1 MAKNQSK
8 PVSSIT
14 PATTFTSSDVDA
26 QHSSYGSKEYWN
38 QRYEKDSRVGGSGGG
53 GSGGGGGGGDS
64 SIGSTGDATTT
75 LIYEWYL
82 SFEEFSNLL
91 LPELSSRNSTQST
104 DIWRTL
110 VTGCGNS
117 TLCEDLHRAGVRN
130 VHGMDYS
137 GSVLQVME
145 KRAVDLK
152 MAEDIRYFEGDCRDM
167 PMVSMG
173 TYCNVIDK
181 GTLDAIA
188 SGGAA
193 TDPDDGKQ
201 ATKKDDSVVVPGS
214 LDAVLYIIEMWRI
227 LPIGGLFAVI
237 TTMPP
242 AVFRAIALD
251 PLTDN
256 NVTDWKECKK
266 KKIRTNEGGHV
277 YFYPLRKT
285 ANLPLDVATK
295 IKRKHNGSHLHTPS
309 TMPQPPDRDAVMSG
323 ITALLEEATRAREE
337 MLRVQQDVAIKIN
350 TQKAALKS
358 LDEAEASRRTLEMK
372 MDQTWKELDTLN
384 KEEMQDE
391 ETVSAATSSSSPIQA
406 KSPSVV
412 SNESPLA
419 SMSNRDDS
427 APSVEPVGTP
437 PSQYPLARVDISF
450 VDLMHK
456 PDVGPTAD
464 VNGDSG
470 SGSIGSKQ
478 SSSQYTT
485 CGVPESVKSV
495 SGEVTNGAI
504 FVSYSLCRKSGQPT
518 TIDVEWDEDDSLYVV
533 AVSAPGNQHI
543 SSGNEISPC
552 ITPDFSMYT
561 SSEQPYESF
570 EYTEKP
576 RRARAFESLLPP
588 PPPGPTTVS
597 VSMLA
602 TDIVWT
608 GYQRLSLP
616 PCSGWYSI
624 VYVRSFTELVRGSR
638 HVLQTSKP
646 LAWDEDESTSD
657 GGEMIYVR
665 RRVELGRSVPF
676 SVRIP
681 IQGVSPDVLLSG
693 GRSMRRRGVSRFED
707 NRYQTSFLHLTEK
720 RPFSSSTAATSGK
733 ETLSQSSPLDLV
745 VEDLQS
751 IRTLVLTATI
761 PGSSHQQGKDQDF
774 SRVETKELSR
784 IMAWVHRVPM
794 SPPHSDNHATDN
806 HKISNGNL
814 PCIKIVLEADIITC
828 STTTANE
835 DSKASTG
842 RSAHRN
848 TNVRTVYGV
857 IIIDDHIVVSSLLNT
872 ANNEGLLLTG
882 ATGEIDQ
889 QGRFVC
895 RIPYSSGHG
904 LPTPLKPVNQDNH
917 VRSSGDIL
925 GESNLCIQCGFCG
938 ASIVDGTA
946 ESVTTSNAESNASDT
961 RRQHG
966 PIRCIQPMPSGVF
979 DDLIHDFVCCED
991 SPVDALT
998 SAEISPPRGTLLLG
1012 GITALVH
1019 PLDISRGKETDVGTS
1034 SSATVATQL
1043 ECKLSSTLLDMF
1055 FTGQIQ
1061 TQLPPSS
1068 RNGDDKGEGTSVSS
1082 GLPDIINVDTC
1093 LVTCKRCGTYLG
1105 DGQLAS
1111 DLDAS
1116 TTIPSSSSSTT
1127 TTTTTTLSLS
1137 DLRDI
1142 RLALHCV
1149 SFVNEHQQHA
1159 VDDAVDENDVA
1170 LTSII
1175 ASMVAVDPRRDLLVH
1190 GSPVLS
1196 IEQVLS
1202 RVLLRVGTMTNSTC
1216 FHLCLHHTFYSA
1228 TAADKGPE
1236 HDVFLR
1242 IISKNYRVS
1251 FPQPSTSTWMDAIKV
1266 SFGIATSTRSTKTF
1280 ARIPL
1285 HLHELMEIKTVLQQ
1299 RNVYFGPSVVSG
1311 EKLSILKI

>member
-1 MAKNQSK
+1 M
-8 PVSSIT
+8 
-14 PATTFTSSDVDA
+14 PATKFTSSNVDA
-26 QHSSYGSKEYWN
+26 ENSSYGSKEYWD
-38 QRYEKDSRVGGSGGG
+38 QRYEKDSRIGGTG
-53 GSGGGGGGGDS
+53 
-64 SIGSTGDATTT
+64 IGTGTGDATTA

-91 LPELSSRNSTQST
+91 LPELSSRSSTQST

-117 TLCEDLHRAGVRN
+117 TLCEDLHRYGVRN

-137 GSVLQVME
+137 GPVLQVME
-145 KRAVDLK
+145 KRAVDLE
-152 MAEDIRYFEGDCRDM
+152 MAEDIHYFEADCRDM
-167 PMVSMG
+167 PMVTMG
-173 TYCNVIDK
+173 TYGNVIDK

-193 TDPDDGKQ
+193 DHDDGKQ
-201 ATKKDDSVVVPGS
+201 AKKDDGEVVPGS

-242 AVFRAIALD
+242 AVFRAIAID

-285 ANLPLDVATK
+285 ANLPLDIATK
-295 IKRKHNGSHLHTPS
+295 IKRKHSGSHVHNQS
-309 TMPQPPDRDAVMSG
+309 SMPQPPDRDAVMSG

-337 MLRVQQDVAIKIN
+337 MQRVQQDVAMKIN

-358 LDEAEASRRTLEMK
+358 LDEAEASRRMLEMK
-372 MDQTWKELDTLN
+372 MDNTWKELDTLN
-384 KEEMQDE
+384 KEGVQDE
-391 ETVSAATSSSSPIQA
+391 GNVPAVASSLSPGPVTSP
-406 KSPSVV
+406 PVV
-412 SNESPLA
+412 SNGSHLA
-419 SMSNRDDS
+419 AMSNRDRDRDDS
-427 APSVEPVGTP
+427 APLVEPVGVS
-437 PSQYPLARVDISF
+437 PSHYPLARVDISF
-450 VDLMHK
+450 VDLIHK
-456 PDVGPTAD
+456 PDGPTASVGD
-464 VNGDSG
+464 NDTNGDG
-470 SGSIGSKQ
+470 SGGSSSKH

-485 CGVPESVKSV
+485 CGVPESVKNS
-495 SGEVTNGAI
+495 SGEVVDGEI

-518 TIDVEWDEDDSLYVV
+518 TIDVEWDEDDSLYMV
-533 AVSAPGNQHI
+533 AVPAPGNQHS
-543 SSGNEISPC
+543 SSGKQINSC
-552 ITPDFSMYT
+552 ATTSDFSMYT
-561 SSEQPYESF
+561 TSEQPYESF

-576 RRARAFESLLPP
+576 RRARAPVSLHSS
-588 PPPGPTTVS
+588 PPGATADSATMS
-597 VSMLA
+597 A

-616 PCSGWYSI
+616 PCSGWYTI

-638 HVLQTSKP
+638 HILQTTKP
-646 LAWDEDESTSD
+646 LAWDEDESTPD
-657 GGEMIYVR
+657 GGKMIYVR

-681 IQGVSPDVLLSG
+681 IQGVPPDVLLSG

-707 NRYQTSFLHLTEK
+707 NRYQTSFLHLAEK
-720 RPFSSSTAATSGK
+720 RSFASSTTKARCEK
-733 ETLSQSSPLDLV
+733 NLQPSSAPLDLV

-761 PGSSHQQGKDQDF
+761 PASHPIPHNHGQDQDL
-774 SRVETKELSR
+774 STVETKELSR
-784 IMAWVHRVPM
+784 IMAWVHRMPM
-794 SPPHSDNHATDN
+794 SLSPHNDNRTDN
-806 HKISNGNL
+806 YESTSTSTNTSNSNL
-814 PCIKIVLEADIITC
+814 PCIKMVLEADVITC
-828 STTTANE
+828 SRTTAFEGN
-835 DSKASTG
+835 KTPTG
-842 RSAHRN
+842 QPTQTS

-857 IIIDDHIVVSSLLNT
+857 ITIDDHVVVSSLFNA
-872 ANNEGLLLTG
+872 ANNEGLILTG

-895 RIPYSSGHG
+895 RIPYSTGNG
-904 LPTPLKPVNQDNH
+904 FPTTLKSANQDNS
-917 VRSSGDIL
+917 VQSSDVIGK
-925 GESNLCIQCGFCG
+925 SNLTIQCGFCG
-938 ASIVDGTA
+938 ASIVASAADGVCPSSTGSSA
-946 ESVTTSNAESNASDT
+946 VTDSNASNTT
-961 RRQHG
+961 RQNG

-998 SAEISPPRGTLLLG
+998 SAEISPPQGTLLLG
-1012 GITALVH
+1012 GITALIH
-1019 PLDISRGKETDVGTS
+1019 PLDIYRGKESTTS
-1034 SSATVATQL
+1034 AATVATQL
-1043 ECKLSSTLLDMF
+1043 ECKLSSTLLDIF
-1055 FTGQIQ
+1055 FTGQTQ
-1061 TQLPPSS
+1061 TQLPSSS
-1068 RNGDDKGEGTSVSS
+1068 RSNHGDNKVEDAPGRP

-1093 LVTCKRCGTYLG
+1093 LVTCTRCGTYLG

-1116 TTIPSSSSSTT
+1116 TTIPPPPPPTT
-1127 TTTTTTLSLS
+1127 TTTPPTSTTLTLT

-1149 SFVNEHQQHA
+1149 SFINEHQQHA
-1159 VDDAVDENDVA
+1159 VDDADA
-1170 LTSII
+1170 LTSTI
-1175 ASMVAVDPRRDLLVH
+1175 ASMVAVDPHRDLLVH

-1202 RVLLRVGTMTNSTC
+1202 RVLLRVGIMTTSTC

-1228 TAADKGPE
+1228 TAGSGPE

-1251 FPQPSTSTWMDAIKV
+1251 YPQPSTSTWIDAIKV
-1266 SFGIATSTRSTKTF
+1266 SFGVSTSTRSTKTF

-1285 HLHELMEIKTVLQQ
+1285 HLHELMEVKTVLQQ
-1299 RNVYFGPSVVSG
+1299 RSIYFGPSVVSG